1 MSTETAVRERPILF
15 SGPMVNAILDGRK
28 TQARRV
34 CAVQPEHGITPCHW
48 SGTGWA
54 IAGPDDACTCKPV
67 KCPYYGDSESSDK
80 MRLWVRETWALV
92 RADEDGIEDWT
103 GPIPDEPPGLGWAVW
118 YRAGHSWACD
128 HPTDRG
134 FRWHPSIFMP
144 RWASRITLEI
154 TDVWVERLQSISEED
169 AIAEGATQR
178 QPNQWSMDW
187 SRVGKLS
194 WYATG
199 CTHEQPLAPLTEYD
213 VHLPTARTAFG
224 HLWDSILGKYPGCS
238 WDDNPWVWCLSFRRI
253 EGGAL

>member
-28 TQARRV
+28 TQTRRV

-134 FRWHPSIFMP
+134 FRWRPSIFVP

-154 TDVWVERLQSISEED
+154 TDVRVERLQAISGQD
-169 AIAEGATQR
+169 AVSEGVEWNR
-178 QPNQWSMDW
+178 
-187 SRVGKLS
+187 G
-194 WYATG
+194 
-199 CTHEQPLAPLTEYD
+199 
-213 VHLPTARTAFG
+213 PTRDGHTNPISAFKS
-224 HLWDSILGKYPGCS
+224 LWDSINGKRPGCS